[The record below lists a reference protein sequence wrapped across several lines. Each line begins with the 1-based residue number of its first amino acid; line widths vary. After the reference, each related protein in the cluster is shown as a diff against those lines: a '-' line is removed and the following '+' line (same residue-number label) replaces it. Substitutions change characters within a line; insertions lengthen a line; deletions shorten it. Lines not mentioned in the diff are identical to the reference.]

1 MSTIHED
8 FARLYYHLHPKWME
22 NLSHQSVRVLQTI
35 QMTGSMT
42 VKELAVRFNLSPN
55 TASEHVKKLDGL
67 GYIIKQRSRT
77 DQRVVEI
84 RLTAE
89 GLSAVKTHTE
99 LDAERVEHV
108 LKQLSSAEQQT
119 IQAAFQLFR
128 EATDDCF
135 SD

>member
-8 FARLYYHLHPKWME
+8 FARLYYHLHPKWTE
-22 NLSHQSVRVLQTI
+22 NLSHQSVRILQTI

-42 VKELAVRFNLSPN
+42 VKELAIRFNLSPN
-55 TASEHVKKLDGL
+55 TASEHVKKLEGL
-67 GYIIKQRSRT
+67 GYIVKQRSRT
-77 DQRVVEI
+77 DQRVVQI
-84 RLTAE
+84 LLTAE

-99 LDAERVEHV
+99 LDASRIKRVFE
-108 LKQLSSAEQQT
+108 QLSPAEKHMIQT
-119 IQAAFQLFR
+119 AFQLFR